1 MKRCVMILLAA
12 LLLFSAQAAL
22 ADNMQVV
29 NCDEW
34 VSLRIDADTSSERLA
49 KVPAGA
55 IVTSCL
61 EAGDFVYCLYEGTGG
76 YILADYLTP
85 VEESPVVNG
94 LRLETARSYQ
104 NDGEQLA
111 VECYDESGALLWTR
125 ELISQYAT
133 ELDMTDAFV
142 AGTGEE
148 LWRLSGEDTGLYGGV
163 VYAVG
168 EDGTIY
174 IGGYYGPDP
183 VAISM
188 SGEVLW
194 QAQAAEDAY
203 WMYRIDLEEDGVLGV
218 YECIGTPE
226 TSGRIRYSYEGE
238 ELEVQ
243 MN

>member
-1 MKRCVMILLAA
+1 M
-12 LLLFSAQAAL
+12 
-22 ADNMQVV
+22 
-29 NCDEW
+29 
-34 VSLRIDADTSSERLA
+34 
-49 KVPAGA
+49 
-55 IVTSCL
+55 
-61 EAGDFVYCLYEGTGG
+61 
-76 YILADYLTP
+76 
-85 VEESPVVNG
+85 
-94 LRLETARSYQ
+94 
-104 NDGEQLA
+104 
-111 VECYDESGALLWTR
+111 
-125 ELISQYAT
+125 
-133 ELDMTDAFV
+133 
-142 AGTGEE
+142 
-148 LWRLSGEDTGLYGGV
+148 
-163 VYAVG
+163 G

-194 QAQAAEDAY
+194 KAQAAEDAY